1 MRRKRMLVLIPIAL
15 FSGLLLI
22 TAFKSETVYAIV
34 TKNWQTQDQFSLF
47 NAGFGGMDVGIT
59 QQLKGGPHTMEFTTA
74 DSKNIQTPRIVL
86 RGASDYPDTEFY
98 SGPRGSEVLRMMI
111 NGPSGNISWGGGGIL
126 RPDQGGSIELG
137 DRGTPYLDFSNDTS
151 SDYDARLILVGDDAL
166 SFTGTRVGIDNYNPT
181 AKLDVNGD
189 IAARGGASISTNNN
203 NLAGVG
209 IGWSG
214 DQATIRMGGDG
225 PGAKNGLSI
234 REVGNTTLLKVDE
247 SAGVLN
253 LTSDYGTICI
263 GKC

>member
-1 MRRKRMLVLIPIAL
+1 
-15 FSGLLLI
+15 
-22 TAFKSETVYAIV
+22 
-34 TKNWQTQDQFSLF
+34 
-47 NAGFGGMDVGIT
+47 
-59 QQLKGGPHTMEFTTA
+59 
-74 DSKNIQTPRIVL
+74 
-86 RGASDYPDTEFY
+86 
-98 SGPRGSEVLRMMI
+98 
-111 NGPSGNISWGGGGIL
+111 
-126 RPDQGGSIELG
+126 GGSIELG

-166 SFTGTRVGIDNYNPT
+166 SFTGTRVGIDNYYPT

-189 IAARGGASISTNNN
+189 IATRGGASISTNNN

>member
-1 MRRKRMLVLIPIAL
+1 MLFLIPMAFIV
-15 FSGLLLI
+15 GLSLVM
-22 TAFKSETVYAIV
+22 AFKYETVYAIV

-59 QQLKGGPHTMEFTTA
+59 QQLKGGPHTLEFTTA

-98 SGPRGSEVLRMMI
+98 SGPRGSELLRFI
-111 NGPSGNISWGGGGIL
+111 IRGSSGNVSWSTGGVL
-126 RPDQGGSIELG
+126 ANDQGGSLELG
-137 DRGTPYLDFSNDTS
+137 DRGTPYLDFSNDPG
-151 SDYDARLILVGDDAL
+151 SDYDARLILVGDDSL

-189 IAARGGASISTNNN
+189 IATRGGAPISSNNN

-209 IGWSG
+209 LGWIG
-214 DQATIRMGGDG
+214 DQARIRVGGDG
-225 PGAKNGLSI
+225 PGAKNGLTI
-234 REVGNTTLLKVDE
+234 QEVGNVNLLRVDE
-247 SAGVLN
+247 VGGVLN
-253 LTSDYGTICI
+253 MTSDYGAICI